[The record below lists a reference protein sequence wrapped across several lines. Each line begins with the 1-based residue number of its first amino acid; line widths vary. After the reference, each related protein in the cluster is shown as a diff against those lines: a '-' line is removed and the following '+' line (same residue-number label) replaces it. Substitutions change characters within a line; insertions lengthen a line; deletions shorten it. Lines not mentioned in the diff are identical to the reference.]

1 MSKIQQIKTNIF
13 NIQGVKSSSVA
24 KTACDVASSA
34 KELATNPYKSF
45 MEMQSAINKAM
56 VNISSK
62 LPSLSSLHL
71 QKAAKAEKV
80 NDKPAEEVVNY
91 KNNLRTMMQNGEA
104 KILAIIPRTFNAKDE
119 NGDEKIT
126 GNEQSGTFLNAI
138 ERLDEIKAEGFNT
151 FHVLPIHPTGKKHAM
166 GLAGSLYS
174 PLDFLAIDPN
184 LIDPNDKRSPKE
196 QVKAFTDACH
206 KRGIKVML
214 DLPSCS
220 SYDLYLNDSK
230 LMAKER
236 DGQAKTP
243 QGWNDIRMLQPFA
256 DETKRELNPAVL
268 DLHKKYVD
276 MCIEMGIDGI
286 RADVARAKPTE
297 FWDII
302 IPYSHSKDP
311 EFGWLAETY
320 TYEDASPQANMPH
333 DRPEDSLRAGFDAY
347 YGQYHIFHE
356 WQSAKDLMDFVKENI
371 EMSNRLDKGKSIIG
385 SFTTHDDISPMF
397 HGGVEYCN
405 LTAGLQATLPMLNPY
420 YVDGYQSG
428 DYYVY
433 DYDHSK
439 SDESETDC
447 NEMIVH
453 RGKLDI
459 FNKSRKPGGKNPEIG
474 EFMTE
479 TFKMRDNYND
489 LITKGSFIELDKE
502 NDKDDQVIAFARHK
516 DGKTLLVLANKNV
529 NRNVTAKIK
538 VPTLK
543 DNQQLQNLLPS
554 YGKNSKY
561 QVAQG
566 EVNVDLGPARVHVF
580 EIDTPNI
587 EKFSDKVFKQN
598 L

>member
-1 MSKIQQIKTNIF
+1 MLTVQTIKTNILTGKDF
-13 NIQGVKSSSVA
+13 KTGNKKAMPSFTSNVNSFTNLVTNPLNTYMDKEAAMNKSLVNVKKPV
-24 KTACDVASSA
+24 T
-34 KELATNPYKSF
+34 ATN
-45 MEMQSAINKAM
+45 
-56 VNISSK
+56 
-62 LPSLSSLHL
+62 
-71 QKAAKAEKV
+71 KV
-80 NDKPAEEVVNY
+80 EDKKVVNVKPY
-91 KNNLRTMMQNGEA
+91 KNNFKSMLQNGEA

-126 GNEQSGTFLNAI
+126 GNEKSGTFLNAI

-151 FHVLPIHPTGKKHAM
+151 FHILPIHPTGKKHAM

-174 PLDFLAIDPN
+174 PLDFLQIDPN
-184 LIDPNDKRSPKE
+184 LIEKNDKRTPVE

-206 KRGIKVML
+206 ERGIKVML

-220 SYDLYLNDSK
+220 SYDMYLEKPK

-243 QGWNDIRMLQPFA
+243 QGWNDIRMFQPFS
-256 DETKRELNPAVL
+256 DESKRELNPELL

-276 MCIEMGIDGI
+276 MCVEMGIDGI

-311 EFGWLAETY
+311 QFGWLGETY
-320 TYEDASPQANMPH
+320 TYEDGSPQANMPF

-356 WQSAKDLMDFVKENI
+356 WKGAKDLNDFVKENL
-371 EMSNRLDKGKSIIG
+371 EMSNRLEKGKSLIG

-397 HGGVEYCN
+397 HGGAEYCN
-405 LTAGLQATLPMLNPY
+405 LTAGIQATLPMLNPY

-433 DYDHSK
+433 GYDHSK
-439 SDESETDC
+439 SEESETDC
-447 NEMIVH
+447 HEMTVH
-453 RGKLDI
+453 HGKLDI

-474 EFMTE
+474 KFMTE
-479 TFKMRDNYND
+479 SFKMRDKYQD
-489 LITKGSFIELDKE
+489 VITKGSFIELEKSKDR
-502 NDKDDQVIAFARHK
+502 DDQVIAYARHK
-516 DGKTLLVLANKNV
+516 DGKTLLVVGNKNV
-529 NRNVTAKIK
+529 NRNVTASIK
-538 VPTLK
+538 VPTMKATQELK
-543 DNQQLQNLLPS
+543 NLLPS
-554 YGKNSKY
+554 YGKQSKF
-561 QVAQG
+561 QV
-566 EVNVDLGPARVHVF
+566 EENELKVDLAPARIHVF
-580 EIDTPNI
+580 EIDTPEI
-587 EKFSDKVFKQN
+587 EKNTDKVYKQN

>member
-1 MSKIQQIKTNIF
+1 MLTVQTIKTNILTGKDF
-13 NIQGVKSSSVA
+13 KTGNKKAMPSFTSNVNSFTNLVTNPLNSYMDKEAAMNKSLVNVR
-24 KTACDVASSA
+24 KPVT
-34 KELATNPYKSF
+34 ATNKV
-45 MEMQSAINKAM
+45 EDKKD
-56 VNISSK
+56 VN
-62 LPSLSSLHL
+62 
-71 QKAAKAEKV
+71 V
-80 NDKPAEEVVNY
+80 KPY
-91 KNNLRTMMQNGEA
+91 KNNFKSMLQNGEA

-126 GNEQSGTFLNAI
+126 GNEKSGTFLNAI

-151 FHVLPIHPTGKKHAM
+151 FHILPIHPTGKKHAM

-174 PLDFLAIDPN
+174 PLDFLQIDPN
-184 LIDPNDKRSPKE
+184 LIEKNDKRTPVE

-220 SYDLYLNDSK
+220 SYDMYLEK
-230 LMAKER
+230 PELMAKER

-243 QGWNDIRMLQPFA
+243 QGWNDIRMFQPFS
-256 DETKRELNPAVL
+256 DESKRELNPELL

-276 MCIEMGIDGI
+276 MCVEMGIDGI

-311 EFGWLAETY
+311 QFGWLGETY
-320 TYEDASPQANMPH
+320 TYEDGSPQANMPF

-356 WQSAKDLMDFVKENI
+356 WKGAKDLNDFVKENL
-371 EMSNRLDKGKSIIG
+371 EMSNRLEKGKSLIG

-397 HGGVEYCN
+397 HGGTEYCN
-405 LTAGLQATLPMLNPY
+405 LTAGIQATLPMLNPY

-433 DYDHSK
+433 GYDHSK
-439 SDESETDC
+439 SEESETDC
-447 NEMIVH
+447 HEMTVH
-453 RGKLDI
+453 HGKLDI

-474 EFMTE
+474 KFMTE
-479 TFKMRDNYND
+479 SFKMRDKYQD
-489 LITKGSFIELDKE
+489 VITKGSFIELEKSKDR
-502 NDKDDQVIAFARHK
+502 DDQVIAYARHK
-516 DGKTLLVLANKNV
+516 DGKTLLVVGNKNV
-529 NRNVTAKIK
+529 NRNVTASIK
-538 VPTLK
+538 VPTMKATQELK
-543 DNQQLQNLLPS
+543 NLLPS
-554 YGKNSKY
+554 YGKQSKF
-561 QVAQG
+561 QV
-566 EVNVDLGPARVHVF
+566 EENELKVDLAPARIHVF
-580 EIDTPNI
+580 EIDTPEI
-587 EKFSDKVFKQN
+587 EKNTDKVYKQN

>member
-1 MSKIQQIKTNIF
+1 MSRVQSIQANIL
-13 NIQGVKSSSVA
+13 NIQLNKAATRKVVPSFTGNEQAKAPVTNPLNNFLNAQAAMNKTLVKTVQAPVAVA
-24 KTACDVASSA
+24 KVED
-34 KELATNPYKSF
+34 K
-45 MEMQSAINKAM
+45 
-56 VNISSK
+56 
-62 LPSLSSLHL
+62 
-71 QKAAKAEKV
+71 KV
-80 NDKPAEEVVNY
+80 EAPAY
-91 KNNLRTMMQNGEA
+91 KNNIRSMLQNGES
-104 KILAIIPRTFNAKDE
+104 KILAIVPRTFNAKDE

-126 GNEQSGTFLNAI
+126 GNEQHGTFLNAI
-138 ERLDEIKAEGFNT
+138 ERLDEVKAEGFNT
-151 FHVLPIHPTGKKHAM
+151 FHILPIHPTGKKHAM

-184 LIDPNDKRSPKE
+184 LIDKNDKRSAKE
-196 QVKAFTDACH
+196 QVKAFTDECH

-220 SYDLYLNDSK
+220 SYDLYLEK
-230 LMAKER
+230 PELMAKER

-243 QGWNDIRMLQPFA
+243 QGWNDIRMFQPYS
-256 DETKRELNPAVL
+256 DETKRELNPELV

-276 MCIEMGIDGI
+276 MCIELGIDGI

-311 EFGWLAETY
+311 EFGWLGETY
-320 TYEDASPQANMPH
+320 TYEDASPQANMPQ

-356 WQSAKDLMDFVKENI
+356 WKGAKDLNDFVKENI
-371 EMSNRLDKGKSIIG
+371 EMSNRLEKGKSIIG

-405 LTAGLQATLPMLNPY
+405 LTAGIQATLPMLNPY

-433 DYDHSK
+433 GYDHSK
-439 SDESETDC
+439 SEESETDC
-447 NEMIVH
+447 HEMTVH

-459 FNKSRKPGGKNPEIG
+459 FNLSRKPGGKNPEIG
-474 EFMTE
+474 QFMTE
-479 TFKMRDNYND
+479 SFKMRDKYQD
-489 LITKGSFIELDKE
+489 VITKGSFIELDKKD
-502 NDKDDQVIAFARHK
+502 DKDDQVIAYARHK

-529 NRNVTAKIK
+529 NRNVTATVK
-538 VPTLK
+538 VPTMKETQELK
-543 DNQQLQNLLPS
+543 NLLPS
-554 YGKNSKY
+554 YGKQSKY
-561 QVAQG
+561 QAAEG
-566 EVNVDLGPARVHVF
+566 EVRVDLGPARVHVF
-580 EIDTPNI
+580 EIDTPEI
-587 EKFSDKVFKQN
+587 EKASDKVFKQN

>member
-1 MSKIQQIKTNIF
+1 MSRVQSIQANILH
-13 NIQGVKSSSVA
+13 IQLNKAAA
-24 KTACDVASSA
+24 KKATPSFMGEAKVSA
-34 KELATNPYKSF
+34 PVTNPLNNF
-45 MEMQSAINKAM
+45 LNAQAAMNKTM
-56 VNISSK
+56 VK
-62 LPSLSSLHL
+62 TVQAPV
-71 QKAAKAEKV
+71 KAEKV
-80 NDKPAEEVVNY
+80 EDKKAEAPAY
-91 KNNLRTMMQNGEA
+91 KNNLRSMLQNGES
-104 KILAIIPRTFNAKDE
+104 KILAIVPRTFNAKDE

-126 GNEQSGTFLNAI
+126 GKEQHGTFLNAI
-138 ERLDEIKAEGFNT
+138 DRLDEIKAEGFNT
-151 FHVLPIHPTGKKHAM
+151 FHILPIHPTGKKHAM

-184 LIDPNDKRSPKE
+184 LIDKNDKRTPEE
-196 QVKAFTDACH
+196 QVKTFTNECH

-220 SYDLYLNDSK
+220 SYDLYLEK
-230 LMAKER
+230 PELMAKER

-243 QGWNDIRMLQPFA
+243 QGWNDIRMFQPFS
-256 DETKRELNPAVL
+256 DETKRELNPELV

-276 MCIEMGIDGI
+276 MCIDLGIDGI

-311 EFGWLAETY
+311 EFGWLGETY
-320 TYEDASPQANMPH
+320 TYEDASPQANMPK

-356 WQSAKDLMDFVKENI
+356 WKGAKDLNDFVKENI
-371 EMSNRLDKGKSIIG
+371 EMSNRLEKGKSIIG

-433 DYDHSK
+433 DYDHEK
-439 SDESETDC
+439 SEESETDC
-447 NEMIVH
+447 HEMVVH

-459 FNKSRKPGGKNPEIG
+459 FNLSRKPGGKNPEIG
-474 EFMTE
+474 QFMTE
-479 TFKMRDNYND
+479 SFKMRDKYQD
-489 LITKGSFIELDKE
+489 VVTKGSFIELDKK
-502 NDKDDQVIAFARHK
+502 NDKDDQVIAYARHK

-529 NRNVTAKIK
+529 NRNVTATVK

-543 DNQQLQNLLPS
+543 ETQELKNLLPA
-554 YGKNSKY
+554 YGKQSKY
-561 QVAQG
+561 QAADG
-566 EVNVDLGPARVHVF
+566 EVRVDLGPARVHVF
-580 EIDTPNI
+580 EIDTPEI
-587 EKFSDKVFKQN
+587 ENASDKVFKQN

>member
-1 MSKIQQIKTNIF
+1 MLTVQSIKANILAGKDFKTGNKKAVPSFTSNINSFTNL
-13 NIQGVKSSSVA
+13 V
-24 KTACDVASSA
+24 
-34 KELATNPYKSF
+34 TNPLNTYMDKEAAMNKSL
-45 MEMQSAINKAM
+45 INVRKPVVSQANKVEDKKD
-56 VNISSK
+56 VN
-62 LPSLSSLHL
+62 
-71 QKAAKAEKV
+71 V
-80 NDKPAEEVVNY
+80 KPY
-91 KNNLRTMMQNGEA
+91 KNNFKSMLQNGEA

-126 GNEQSGTFLNAI
+126 GNEKRGTFLNAI

-151 FHVLPIHPTGKKHAM
+151 FHILPIHPTGKKHAM

-174 PLDFLAIDPN
+174 PLDFLQIDPN
-184 LIDPNDKRSPKE
+184 LIEKNDKRTPVE

-220 SYDLYLNDSK
+220 SYDLYLEK
-230 LMAKER
+230 PELMAKER

-243 QGWNDIRMLQPFA
+243 QGWNDIRMFQPFS
-256 DETKRELNPAVL
+256 DESKRELNPELL

-276 MCIEMGIDGI
+276 MCVEMGIDGI

-311 EFGWLAETY
+311 QFGWLGETY
-320 TYEDASPQANMPH
+320 TYEDGSPQANMPF

-356 WQSAKDLMDFVKENI
+356 WKGAKDLNDFVKENL
-371 EMSNRLDKGKSIIG
+371 EMSNRLEKGKSLIG

-397 HGGVEYCN
+397 HGGAEYCN
-405 LTAGLQATLPMLNPY
+405 LTAGIQATLPMLNPY

-433 DYDHSK
+433 GYDHSK
-439 SDESETDC
+439 SEESETDC
-447 NEMIVH
+447 HEMTVH
-453 RGKLDI
+453 HGKLDI

-474 EFMTE
+474 KFMTE
-479 TFKMRDNYND
+479 SFKMRDKYQD
-489 LITKGSFIELDKE
+489 VITKGSFIELEKSKDR
-502 NDKDDQVIAFARHK
+502 DDQVIAYARHK
-516 DGKTLLVLANKNV
+516 DGKTLLVVGNKNV
-529 NRNVTAKIK
+529 NRNVTASIK
-538 VPTLK
+538 VPTMKATQELK
-543 DNQQLQNLLPS
+543 NLLPS
-554 YGKNSKY
+554 YGKQSKF
-561 QVAQG
+561 QV
-566 EVNVDLGPARVHVF
+566 EENELKVDLAPARIHVF
-580 EIDTPNI
+580 EIDTPEI
-587 EKFSDKVFKQN
+587 EKNTDKVYKQN